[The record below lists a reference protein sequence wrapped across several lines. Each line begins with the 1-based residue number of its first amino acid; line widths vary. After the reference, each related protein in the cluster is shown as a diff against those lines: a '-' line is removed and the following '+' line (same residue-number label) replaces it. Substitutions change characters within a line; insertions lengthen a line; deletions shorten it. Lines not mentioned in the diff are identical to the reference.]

1 MKKVMAIL
9 TAMVLAL
16 GAGCTFAMAEEDI
29 SVPPSTPEMKAY
41 ESAWISEDGKTMVW
55 IGRQD
60 EGFQIETVQATGEDT
75 FTSWEYLSNFDG
87 ETKSIKD
94 AKGIKGDYKITEGK
108 DELIEGSSVD
118 DVEASF
124 TLGEDGRLTWNDKQA
139 GKETVLEKIG
149 NFVGSYTYER
159 GVLSFIWDTHENHYD
174 IVATWLEEETEKATK
189 VWDYTLVGEYD
200 PKTETVN
207 FKGLKQLLT
216 YKDDG
221 EIDTSAKVEEGE
233 LEGTFSFN
241 ENGSL
246 VWKSSD
252 GSEDGIVL
260 ENDLAPLWACIMA
273 V

>member
-1 MKKVMAIL
+1 MKKVIAIL
-9 TAMVLAL
+9 TALVLAL
-16 GAGCTFAMAEEDI
+16 GLGCTFAMAEDD

-41 ESAWISEDGKTMVW
+41 ESAWISEDGQTLVW

-60 EGFQIETVQATGEDT
+60 EGFQIEAVQMTGENT
-75 FTSWEYLSNFDG
+75 FTSWEYLSMFDE

-94 AKGIKGDYKITEGK
+94 AQGIKGDYKVTEEGK
-108 DELIEGSSVD
+108 DELIEGSSAD
-118 DVEASF
+118 DVKASF
-124 TLGEDGRLTWNDKQA
+124 TLGEDGKLTWKDEQA

-149 NFVGSYTYER
+149 NFIGSYTFDR
-159 GVLSFIWDTHENHYD
+159 ASIAFVWDTHENHYD
-174 IVATWLEEETEKATK
+174 VLVTWAENVSQLWE
-189 VWDYTLVGEYD
+189 YQLVGEYD

-241 ENGSL
+241 ENGGL

-252 GSEDGIVL
+252 GSGDGVVF
-260 ENDLAPLWACIMA
+260 ENDLIPLWGCIIG

>member
-1 MKKVMAIL
+1 MKKAMAIL
-9 TAMVLAL
+9 TALVLAL
-16 GAGCTFAMAEEDI
+16 GLGCTFAMAEED

-41 ESAWISEDGKTMVW
+41 ESAWISEDGRTMVW

-60 EGFQIETVQATGEDT
+60 EGFQIEAVQMTGEDT
-75 FTSWEYLSNFDG
+75 FTSWEYLSMFDE

-94 AKGIKGDYKITEGK
+94 ARGIKGDYKIKEGK
-108 DELIEGSSVD
+108 DEFIEGSSAD

-124 TLGEDGRLTWNDKQA
+124 ILGEDGKLTWNDKQA

-159 GVLSFIWDTHENHYD
+159 GVLSFVWDTHENHYD
-174 IVATWLEEETEKATK
+174 ILVTWLEEENENATK
-189 VWDYTLVGEYD
+189 VWDYELSGEYD
-200 PKTETVN
+200 AKTETVN

-216 YKDDG
+216 YKADG
-221 EIDTSAKVEEGE
+221 EIDTGAKVGEKE
-233 LEGTFSFN
+233 LEGSFTFN
-241 ENGSL
+241 KDGCL

-252 GSEDGIVL
+252 GAGDGIVF
-260 ENDLAPLWACIMA
+260 ENDLIPLWACIMA